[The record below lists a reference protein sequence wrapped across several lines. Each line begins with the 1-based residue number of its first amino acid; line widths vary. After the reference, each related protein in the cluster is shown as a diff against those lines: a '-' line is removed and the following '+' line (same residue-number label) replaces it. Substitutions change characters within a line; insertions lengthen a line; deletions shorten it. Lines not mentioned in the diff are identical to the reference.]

1 MQKLALR
8 LDSKLVFPSQR
19 TLSKKIFPFMVMCC
33 VDLYVQLQLDTTP
46 TITSI
51 FDLWMNRN
59 QQDTFVFIVN
69 FLSVD
74 WKLHHWP
81 F

>member
-1 MQKLALR
+1 MLMR
-8 LDSKLVFPSQR
+8 
-19 TLSKKIFPFMVMCC
+19 C
-33 VDLYVQLQLDTTP
+33 VDLYVQLQLDATP
-46 TITSI
+46 TFTIT

-59 QQDTFVFIVN
+59 QQDTFVLDVN
-69 FLSVD
+69 FLLVD